1 MGASLEAGAHLE
13 AAAPPVAG
21 DGMARLSDKDRQSI
35 EATVAAAETRTSAE
49 FALVVAQ
56 ASDHYAAFPLLWSA
70 LLALVAGGAVALA
83 LPSTSGGMTFAIQAI
98 LFVGGGLLFYSKPL
112 RFRLV
117 PAAIQHEHAS
127 RLARL
132 QFAALVHE
140 RTPGEV
146 GLLVFVSLG
155 ERHVE
160 ILVDRGIAGRIPE
173 TAWQRVIDEFVAQVR
188 GGHVAEGLIA
198 AVERCTSILEQHFP
212 ATPRSHNEI
221 PDRVTEI

>member
-1 MGASLEAGAHLE
+1 MGALADTDRQRIE
-13 AAAPPVAG
+13 AA
-21 DGMARLSDKDRQSI
+21 
-35 EATVAAAETRTSAE
+35 VAAAETRTSAE
-49 FALVVAQ
+49 FAVVVAQ

-70 LLALVAGGAVALA
+70 LLALVAGGAVALV
-83 LPSTSGGMTFAIQAI
+83 LPRASGGMVFAIEAL
-98 LFVGGGLLFYSKPL
+98 LFVAGGLIFYTRPL

-117 PAAIQHEHAS
+117 PAAIRNEHAS

-146 GLLVFVSLG
+146 GLLVFVSLA

-160 ILVDRGIAGRIPE
+160 ILVDRGIADRIAE
-173 TAWQRVIDEFVAQVR
+173 TAWQKIIDAFVAEVR
-188 GGHVAEGLIA
+188 GGRVADGLMT
-198 AVERCTSILEQHFP
+198 AVERCTSILEQAFP
-212 ATPRSHNEI
+212 AVPRSHNEI